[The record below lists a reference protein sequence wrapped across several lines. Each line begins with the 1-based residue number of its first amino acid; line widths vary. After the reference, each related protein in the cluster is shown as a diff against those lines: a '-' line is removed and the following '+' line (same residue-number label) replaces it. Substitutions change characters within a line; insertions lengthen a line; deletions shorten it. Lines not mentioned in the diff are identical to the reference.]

1 MNSRLQ
7 WDRNKIMAYL
17 KEHFDKY
24 KYILIVCICG
34 LALAC
39 FPSAE
44 RGDEEARDVES
55 VLTADVSALE
65 AQLEE
70 ALSAITGVGRVTVV
84 LTAKSSS
91 QAVYAYDEDKTV
103 EQTETQRNAD
113 TRTSLV
119 SVGSGNSQQ
128 PVRLRTDEPEYRG
141 ALIVCQ
147 GGDSAVVRLEITR
160 AVSALTGITSDNI
173 VVAKMKN

>member
-70 ALSAITGVGRVTVV
+70 ALSAIT
-84 LTAKSSS
+84 SS

-119 SVGSGNSQQ
+119 SVGSGSSQQ

>member
-91 QAVYAYDEDKTV
+91 QAVYAYDEDKRWNRRKHSAMPIPGLRWFPS
-103 EQTETQRNAD
+103 ETE
-113 TRTSLV
+113 
-119 SVGSGNSQQ
+119 
-128 PVRLRTDEPEYRG
+128 
-141 ALIVCQ
+141 
-147 GGDSAVVRLEITR
+147 
-160 AVSALTGITSDNI
+160 AVSSRFVCEPMNRNTG
-173 VVAKMKN
+173 VR